1 VRKRDNLWSV
11 TGEPEQPRKFGL
23 FNCKFSRMN
32 LTIKKGE
39 RQTLHLDCKK
49 VVITI
54 EEDPQYFLLFFA
66 KILIFN
72 VVN

>member
-1 VRKRDNLWSV
+1 
-11 TGEPEQPRKFGL
+11 
-23 FNCKFSRMN
+23 MN

-39 RQTLHLDCKK
+39 SQALHLDCKK

-54 EEDPQYFLLFFA
+54 EVTPSVFFAFFA